1 VRGSVLGNYLILE
14 QIGEGGM
21 GVVYVG
27 RHEKLGQRVIVKV
40 LRPELSSEADVVQ
53 RFFNEAQAAAAIQH
67 PGIAQVFDV
76 GTANDGHAYIVME
89 LLKGETL
96 AERLKERRLDAEACC
111 RIGRQIANVLSATHA
126 AGITHRDLKPDNLFL
141 VPDAEVVGGE
151 RVKVL
156 DFGIAKLTGDSRVK
170 TSLGV
175 AMGTP
180 RYMSPEQCRSA
191 SLADARSDI
200 YSLGCVLFKMACGR
214 PPFIE
219 KDMVELMTAQLSEPP
234 PDPLHLVPDLP
245 PELSRLIL
253 RMLEKEPGARPQ
265 TMLDVSHALDEIQR
279 SLGGGAA
286 RISRPRLPGLPLPL
300 VTPESES
307 ELVPT
312 VPSSQ
317 SGRLAAMTER
327 QTTTLLGQGRLT
339 PGRRATT
346 QPGPSASGP
355 DDQTEP
361 SPGGLAAVQ
370 ERRASSPSLE
380 RRLPTDPPANI
391 SADASDDQVTT
402 RSARLSVPPG
412 APLRG
417 AQESSPAVVLP
428 RPSQGAPGSPMAA
441 PLPAAAAAKSSSTLP
456 APQVKARASSPQVGL
471 QGGPQVAPQVEAL
484 VSPPPAAQQP
494 ESGASETFTTTISGA
509 TGVLDPKP
517 RRRASRLPWVLGG
530 IALLGAIAVIAIV
543 LMGGGSREGAG
554 QVSKDEGSGSLRAG
568 RAGSAADPAAL
579 VPAPTAPAPP
589 VVDDPA
595 VEVLA
600 ADDPAAAC
608 IRLQREHK
616 WSELA
621 RCADG
626 LASSDPKRAAELR
639 TSAAEEA
646 RSAPRVAAFEAALR
660 GNNLK
665 QAWAEL
671 GQIWPAS
678 IDLPGLRRKYII
690 AEAHAI
696 DDLAARLA
704 RVKSG
709 DCKAYGQLL
718 TQEQAAAPPRVA
730 AEAARRTGCTPRT
743 CDGDAL
749 AQTGQGHYVVSRLP
763 EALAAYESAIACR
776 QEPEWIE
783 KAFLIACNLTDR
795 GKARLYWGRLPALRR
810 ARIVG
815 ICDRNGITEA
825 QLNGP

>member
-21 GVVYVG
+21 GVVYIG
-27 RHEKLGQRVIVKV
+27 RHEKLGQRVLVKV
-40 LRPELSSEADVVQ
+40 LRPELSSEPDVLQ
-53 RFFNEAQAAAAIQH
+53 RFFNEAQAATAIQH

-76 GTANDGHAYIVME
+76 GTADDGHAYIVME

-96 AERLKERRLDAEACC
+96 AARLKDRRLDAETCC
-111 RIGRQIANVLSATHA
+111 RIGRQVANVLSATHA

-141 VPDAEVVGGE
+141 VPDTEVIGGE

-156 DFGIAKLTGDSRVK
+156 DFGIAKLTGEASSRVK

-234 PDPLHLVPDLP
+234 PDPLSLVPELP
-245 PELSRLIL
+245 PELGRLIL
-253 RMLEKEPGARPQ
+253 RMLEKEPAARPQ
-265 TMLDVSHALDEIQR
+265 TMLDVSHTLDEIQR

-286 RISRPRLPGLPLPL
+286 RTSRPRLPGLPLPL
-300 VTPESES
+300 VASDAEPP
-307 ELVPT
+307 V
-312 VPSSQ
+312 SQ
-317 SGRLAAMTER
+317 SGRMAAMTER
-327 QTTTLLGQGRLT
+327 PTTLLGQGRLS
-339 PGRRATT
+339 PGHRGTT
-346 QPGPSASGP
+346 QPGAPASGL
-355 DDQTEP
+355 DDRTES
-361 SPGGLAAVQ
+361 SPGVLAAVQ
-370 ERRASSPSLE
+370 ERRASQPSLE
-380 RRLPTDPPANI
+380 RRMPTNPPAGMSASM

-402 RSARLSVPPG
+402 RAGRPSVPPG
-412 APLRG
+412 ASLLG
-417 AQESSPAVVLP
+417 APEPSPSAVLP
-428 RPSQGAPGSPMAA
+428 QPASTPLPAPGAPGAVIA
-441 PLPAAAAAKSSSTLP
+441 GTLPPPEAKSSSPLP
-456 APQVKARASSPQVGL
+456 APQVAARSSSPQI
-471 QGGPQVAPQVEAL
+471 GPQIDAIPSL
-484 VSPPPAAQQP
+484 SPAARQA
-494 ESGASETFTTTISGA
+494 ESGTSETFTTTISGA
-509 TGVLDPKP
+509 AGVLDPKP
-517 RRRASRLPWVLGG
+517 RRRASRLPLVLGG
-530 IALLGAIAVIAIV
+530 IALLGVVAVIAIV
-543 LMGGGSREGAG
+543 LMRGDSRERAE
-554 QVSKDEGSGSLRAG
+554 QVSQDKGSGSQRAG
-568 RAGSAADPAAL
+568 REGSAADPAAL
-579 VPAPTAPAPP
+579 GPGPTVPAPP

-600 ADDPAAAC
+600 PDDPAAEC
-608 IRLQREHK
+608 VRLQREHK

-621 RCADG
+621 RCAET

-639 TSAAEEA
+639 TRAAEEV
-646 RSAPRVAAFEAALR
+646 RSAPRIAGFEAALR
-660 GNNLK
+660 SNNLK

-678 IDLPGLRRKYII
+678 VDLPDLRRKYIV
-690 AEAHAI
+690 AEARAI

-704 RVKSG
+704 RVKAA

-718 TQEQAAAPPRVA
+718 AQEQATQPPRVA

-763 EALAAYESAIACR
+763 EALVAYEAAVACR
-776 QEPEWIE
+776 PEPEWIE
-783 KAFLIACNLTDR
+783 KAFLVACNLTDR
-795 GKARLYWGRLPALRR
+795 GKARLYWTRLPALRR

-825 QLNGP
+825 QLNAP